1 MTEFQ
6 NTLDT
11 FGNTLVANIST
22 TNSRAGSPSSY
33 AQWKLIEDKLD
44 EQARRI
50 ENFVDMQTAQSR
62 MLGTVIGGTYSIPTL
77 CIVLP
82 KINKTIWSRLNPLN
96 VHIVTDEYRMFFI
109 CSHTLRVVPCG
120 PKGKGYKFSE
130 PKAWVKRA
138 APVLKV
144 GLILLKLGLM
154 ASGLPLPIP
163 GLEGIIDI
171 DNSTSFIDASLQ
183 VMDDVITNS
192 DSSTLTIDQHLHSL
206 SRDTAEIRSA
216 YEAIKSLLTD
226 SSRGLDKQLRH
237 LNMIQRTC
245 AETGITA
252 WVKNDP
258 DVIKSFDDNKGRRVI
273 I

>member
-22 TNSRAGSPSSY
+22 MNTS
-33 AQWKLIEDKLD
+33 
-44 EQARRI
+44 
-50 ENFVDMQTAQSR
+50 
-62 MLGTVIGGTYSIPTL
+62 TYSIPTL

-82 KINKTIWSRLNPLN
+82 KINKTIWSRLNPWT
-96 VHIVTDEYRMFFI
+96 VHIVTNEYRMFFI
-109 CSHTLRVVPCG
+109 CSHTLRIVPCG

-130 PKAWVKRA
+130 TKAWVKRA

-144 GLILLKLGLM
+144 GLILLKLGLV
-154 ASGLPLPIP
+154 ASGLPLPLPIP
-163 GLEGIIDI
+163 GLEDIIDS

-183 VMDDVITNS
+183 VMDDVIDNS
-192 DSSTLTIDQHLHSL
+192 DYSTLTIDQHLHSL